1 MDDEELDQ
9 MFAEKDE
16 KICEQLNEIL
26 AKTKQRERGVNYV
39 TDRMYKEIES
49 LGSFLN
55 IMVGN
60 KKQANSDDENET
72 T

>member
-26 AKTKQRERGVNYV
+26 AKTKQRERGVNFV